1 MVTVRDLLIGV
12 ATVALAV
19 AAPFLLLIIFDKGD
33 KKGGK

>member
-19 AAPFLLLIIFDKGD
+19 AAPFLLLIIIDKGD
-33 KKGGK
+33 KKDGD